1 MSLPPVESIPRSL
14 SEVHGWKSWWL
25 WAVFGND
32 RDGVTG
38 GKIRAGVQHDD
49 EDKPARDG
57 GLFWFGQDQPYDQEH
72 FERWWKRN
80 PANNLTLYVLARPVR
95 NPVYIIGKTEPKP
108 WHIPG
113 EGDVLPYMDE
123 KYKPVVLRFNPFF
136 IKLGYFFVGWVAFKP
151 MPDGGAFNIGF
162 KSLS

>member
-1 MSLPPVESIPRSL
+1 MRLPPVESIPRSL

-32 RDGVTG
+32 RDGAAGELAPIGSIIDDDGYVIAAG
-38 GKIRAGVQHDD
+38 IR
-49 EDKPARDG
+49 
-57 GLFWFGQDQPYDQEH
+57 DQEH
-72 FERWWKRN
+72 FVRMWNRN
-80 PANNLTLYVLARPVR
+80 KANNLTLRVWARPVR
-95 NPVYIIGKTEPKP
+95 NPIYIIGKTEPKP
-108 WHIPG
+108 WRLPG

-136 IKLGYFFVGWVAFKP
+136 LKLGYFFIGWVAFKP
-151 MPDGGAFNIGF
+151 LPDGGAFNIGF